1 MKKEYFLGLDVGSNS
16 VGYAVTDMSYNIRN
30 FNRKAMW
37 GSHVFDA
44 GSQSDERR
52 AFRSSRRRL
61 NRKKQRVELARELFA
76 KEIAKV
82 DNDFYIRLDES
93 NLLRSHATLGSSYT
107 LFSDTNM
114 TDKDYHKEYPT
125 IHHLIMHLINSESKE
140 DIRLIYLA
148 VSYMLTKRG
157 HFLIEVDKDDIG
169 NVTSFATVYD
179 SFRNVIL
186 DNSEGTSWSKDIQSE
201 LGDVLKAKLG
211 IRKKQSMIKNLISPN
226 GKKIDKRD
234 DTIIKAIS
242 GGKFKLSDLFG
253 NDKYND
259 VESNSIALS
268 ENDLDVKMLAIA
280 DEIEESEFEL
290 LSRMKG
296 IYDWSLLS
304 DILMGNE
311 FISQGKI
318 QIYEQHKAD
327 LALLR
332 RLVREYAPDKY
343 NEVFRFSKKGLD
355 NYSAYSGNFKS
366 VSNKEKGTKKIDDLE
381 LKKTDNEGFCKY
393 LKNKVFKN
401 ITVNPGDEKD
411 YNDFKSRLDIKN
423 AFMPKQVSTENSVIP
438 YQLIRHQLKALL
450 ENSARFHPFLMEKDD
465 DNLSVIDKL
474 LSIIEFR
481 IPYYVGPLNN
491 YHGKFSWIE
500 RKAEGR
506 ILPWNFKDKVD
517 LDKSE
522 EAFIRRMTCKCTY
535 LAGEDVLCK
544 NSLLYSKYMVL
555 NEINNIKIDDE
566 PITVGCK
573 QRIYTELFEDSSRK
587 VTRKRLKDW
596 LVSNNYMHKD
606 QELRGVDDNIKSS
619 LRSYHSFKNLLSK
632 DILSHEEAERIIQR
646 ISITTDYERL
656 KVYLK
661 TTYPKLSSEDIKYIS
676 NIRFKD
682 YGRLSK
688 KLLTGIIAV
697 TPKTGECTNIIE
709 ALWLTNHN
717 FMELISSRFDF
728 ATHID
733 RHNRQYYDENP
744 HGISEMLDEMYVSNS
759 VKRPIFR
766 AIDIAKEI
774 KTIMKSDPKKIFI
787 EMSRWHEQTPKRTK
801 SRKEQL
807 LELYKSLDKEYKEEW
822 SNLLE
827 KESDDK
833 LKSQRLFLYYM
844 QLGRCMYT
852 GEKIQLN
859 QLFGKTYDIDHI
871 YPQSKVKDDSIHNNK
886 VLVNSTANKLKSDT
900 YPLCN
905 VDSNWQKNMAPFWSM
920 LQRKGLL
927 NKEKLY
933 RLTRVT
939 GFKQEELANFIN
951 RQLVETQQSTKA
963 IARILESI
971 FPDTEI
977 VYVKAGLVSDFRN
990 QFKFPKSREINDFH
1004 HAKDAYL
1011 NIVIGNVYNVKFT
1024 KNPLNFIK
1032 SGEKY
1037 SINIKMKD
1045 GLLSRNIERNGEI
1058 AWISGGPTIG
1068 IVRRMMQ
1075 KNNVNY
1081 VRYAFC
1087 RKGGLFDQLLLKAP
1101 YKENQLIPKKKDLPT
1116 DIYGGY
1122 NKPTAS
1128 FFTLVKHYNR
1138 GKPILS
1144 ILAVDLLVADKF
1156 KEDDIFAINYCEE
1169 RYGLENAEF
1178 IPLRKVL
1185 KINTVL
1191 SLDGFRVNLTSKSDG
1206 GKRIGISSCVSL
1218 VLSPKYESYV
1228 QKIES
1233 AMNKKSKMGPNRN
1246 DFKIYEKHDKIT
1258 TNENIEIYQEL
1269 MNKCKANIFA
1279 KITTFEDLYSTME
1292 SGKELFE
1299 SLSIED
1305 QTEQLLNIINVFK
1318 TGRRSGCNLQ
1328 KIGGTATGSVMRIN
1342 SKISST
1348 KFKSIEIIDQ
1358 SPTGLFEKKSGN
1370 LLKL

>member
-1 MKKEYFLGLDVGSNS
+1 MKSKYFLGLDVGSNS
-16 VGYAVTDMSYNIRN
+16 VGYAVTDDSYNILK

-44 GSQSDERR
+44 GEQSDQRR
-52 AFRSSRRRL
+52 AFRSSRRRN
-61 NRKKQRVELARELFA
+61 NRKKQRIELARELFA

-82 DNDFYIRLDES
+82 DEDFYIRLDES
-93 NLLRSHATLGSSYT
+93 NLLRSHDPLGSPYT
-107 LFSDTNM
+107 LFNDTDM
-114 TDKDYHKEYPT
+114 TDKDYHEKFPT
-125 IHHLIMHLINSESKE
+125 IHHLIMHLINCESKQ

-148 VSYMLTKRG
+148 VSYILSKRG

-186 DNSEGTSWSKDIQSE
+186 DNSEGTSWSEDIQSE
-201 LGDVLKAKLG
+201 LGDALKTKIG
-211 IRKKQSMIKNLISPN
+211 IREKQRKIKDIISSG
-226 GKKIDKRD
+226 GKKVDKRD
-234 DTIIKAIS
+234 DSIVKAIS
-242 GGKFKLSDLFG
+242 GGKFKLSALFD

-259 VESNSIALS
+259 IESNNLSLS
-268 ENDLDVKMLAIA
+268 ESDLDVKMLAIA
-280 DEIEESEFEL
+280 EEIEEREFEL
-290 LSRMKG
+290 LTRMKA

-318 QIYEQHKAD
+318 QIYEQHKVD
-327 LALLR
+327 LALLK
-332 RLVREYAPDKY
+332 RLVKEYVPHKY
-343 NEVFRFSKKGLD
+343 NEVFRFSKKRLD
-355 NYSAYSGNFKS
+355 NYTAYSGNFKS
-366 VSNKEKGTKKIDDLE
+366 ASNKEKGAKKIDDLN
-381 LKKTDNEGFCKY
+381 LNKTDNEKFCKY
-393 LKNKVFKN
+393 LKNKVFKV
-401 ITVNPGDEKD
+401 ITVDSKDEEA
-411 YNDFKSRLDIKN
+411 YNDFKARLDIRN

-438 YQLIRHQLKALL
+438 FQLNRHQLKALL

-522 EAFIRRMTCKCTY
+522 EVFIRRMTCKCTY

-555 NEINNIKIDDE
+555 NEINNIKIDEE
-566 PITVGCK
+566 PITVECK

-587 VTRKRLKDW
+587 VTKKRLKDW

-632 DILSHEEAERIIQR
+632 GILSYEDAERIIQR

-656 KVYLK
+656 KKYLK
-661 TTYPKLSSEDIKYIS
+661 STYPKLSNADKKYIS
-676 NIRFKD
+676 SLRFKD

-688 KLLTGIIAV
+688 KLLTEIHAV
-697 TPKTGECTNIIE
+697 IPETGEYTNIIG
-709 ALWLTNHN
+709 ALWSTNYN
-717 FMELISSRFDF
+717 FMQLISSRYDF
-728 ATHID
+728 LAQVEE
-733 RHNRQYYDENP
+733 HNNQYYAANP
-744 HGISEMLDEMYVSNS
+744 HGINEILNEMYVSNA

-766 AIDIAKEI
+766 TIDIVKEI
-774 KTIMKSDPKKIFI
+774 KAIMKSNPKKIFI
-787 EMSRWHEQTPKRTK
+787 EMSRWHEETPKRTK

-900 YPLCN
+900 YPLCS
-905 VDSNWQKNMAPFWSM
+905 VDFDWQRNMTPFWSM

-939 GFKQEELANFIN
+939 GFKNEELANFIN

-971 FPDTEI
+971 FPETEI

-990 QFKFPKSREINDFH
+990 QFRFPKSREINDFH

-1037 SINIKMKD
+1037 SINIKIKD

-1068 IVRRMMQ
+1068 TVRRTMQ

-1087 RKGGLFDQLLLKAP
+1087 RKGGLFDQQLLKAP
-1101 YKENQLIPKKKDLPT
+1101 YKKNQLIPKKKDLPT

-1122 NKPTAS
+1122 NGPTAS
-1128 FFTLVKHYNR
+1128 FFTLVKHYKKGR
-1138 GKPILS
+1138 PILS
-1144 ILAVDLLVADKF
+1144 ILPVDLLIADKF
-1156 KEDDIFAINYCEE
+1156 KEDDVFAINYCEE

-1191 SLDGFRVNLTSKSDG
+1191 SLDGFRVNLASKNDG

-1218 VLSPKYESYV
+1218 VLSPKNESYV

-1233 AMNKKSKMGPNRN
+1233 AMNKKRKMGANRN
-1246 DFKIYEKHDKIT
+1246 EFKIYEKHDKIT

-1269 MNKCKANIFA
+1269 MNKCKANIFT
-1279 KITTFEDLYSTME
+1279 KIPTFEDLYRTMA
-1292 SGKELFE
+1292 SGQELFE
-1299 SLSIED
+1299 FLSIED

-1328 KIGGTATGSVMRIN
+1328 KIGGSATGSVMRIN

-1348 KFKSIEIIDQ
+1348 NFKSIEIIDQ